1 MNRSS
6 SPKGAAPRIT
16 KPVHVR
22 GESLAEAPAAFL
34 RDDEGAQARMPVKTP
49 HMPMFAPVTGPR
61 LTPEE
66 APGKP
71 SDWTPHRPDRP
82 EGRKHIPFR
91 LETKYT
97 PAGDQPA
104 AIAELVA
111 TPKHGKRDQVLLEP
125 IVRPVNDLIDRKR
138 SRGPIRMIAIPGGEL
153 FGDLSQPFI
162 ELGDRPCIQGRERSD
177 DARLAL
183 GDDQSGIGNNE

>member
-6 SPKGAAPRIT
+6 SPKGSAPRT
-16 KPVHVR
+16 QKPVHVP
-22 GESLAEAPAAFL
+22 GKVAEAPAAFL
-34 RDDEGAQARMPVKTP
+34 RDDEGAPARMPVKTP

-82 EGRKHIPFR
+82 AGRKHIPFR

-104 AIAELVA
+104 AIAELVEQA
-111 TPKHGKRDQVLLEP
+111 KAGERDQVLLGVTGSGKTFTMAKVIEATQ
-125 IVRPVNDLIDRKR
+125 RPALI
-138 SRGPIRMIAIPGGEL
+138 
-153 FGDLSQPFI
+153 
-162 ELGDRPCIQGRERSD
+162 
-177 DARLAL
+177 LAPNKTL
-183 GDDQSGIGNNE
+183 AAQLYSEFKSFFPDNAVEYFVSYYDYYQ